1 MNFNSWQFL
10 VFLPIVAA
18 GYFIIT
24 TKIHAARSNTVSQ
37 AFLLAASL
45 FFYAC
50 WNPAYLV
57 LILFSVAVTWVSGLL
72 MDNTPREGRAI
83 TALFRASAGRER
95 PKAVLAS
102 SLILNLAVLF
112 LFKYYNFFAESLSF
126 IIAKTGGGG
135 GTVI

>member
-18 GYFIIT
+18 GYFIIA
-24 TKIHAARSNTVSQ
+24 TKIRAARSNTVSQ

-57 LILFSVAVTWVSGLL
+57 LILFSVAVTWASGLL
-72 MDNTPREGRAI
+72 MAASGRSLP
-83 TALFRASAGRER
+83 ALGLKRAVIAR
-95 PKAVLAS
+95 PARGDGSAS
-102 SLILNLAVLF
+102 SLLP
-112 LFKYYNFFAESLSF
+112 
-126 IIAKTGGGG
+126 
-135 GTVI
+135 